1 MITKDEEGST
11 VLSEEQVAY
20 EARRAE
26 LERDHSGEWVVFY
39 GEELVGIYGDFQDA
53 AEDALHKFG
62 LGPYLIEQ
70 VGAPPPQVRS
80 FLLYTLVGDNDE
92 SSA

>member
-1 MITKDEEGST
+1 MTTKDEEVLT
-11 VLSEEQVAY
+11 VLSKEQAAY

-26 LERDHSGEWVVFY
+26 LERDHNGEWVVFH
-39 GEELVGIYGDFQDA
+39 GEELVGIYDDFQDA
-53 AEDALHKFG
+53 AEDALRKFG

-70 VGAPPPQVRS
+70 VGTPLPQIRS
-80 FLLYTLVGDNDE
+80 FLLYTPVDDNDE

>member
-1 MITKDEEGST
+1 MTTKDEEVLT
-11 VLSEEQVAY
+11 VLSEEQAAY

-26 LERDHSGEWVVFY
+26 LERDHNGEWVVFH

-53 AEDALHKFG
+53 AEDSLRRFG

-70 VGAPPPQVRS
+70 VGMPLPQIRS
-80 FLLYTLVGDNDE
+80 FLLYTPVDDEDE

>member
-1 MITKDEEGST
+1 MTTKDEEVLT
-11 VLSEEQVAY
+11 VLSREQAVY
-20 EARRAE
+20 ETRREE
-26 LERDHSGEWVVFY
+26 LERDHSGEWVVFH
-39 GEELVGIYGDFQDA
+39 GEELVGIYGDLQDA

-80 FLLYTLVGDNDE
+80 FLLYTPVGDNDE